1 MKEQQYNKII
11 AALKQTAEENANKRK
26 EMSDEKDKGL
36 VNPNQQDWKDTLD
49 ELSSKKQE
57 VNDLQEK
64 VLDLELK
71 AEKAALDF
79 KIQL

>member
-36 VNPNQQDWKDTLD
+36 VNPN
-49 ELSSKKQE
+49 
-57 VNDLQEK
+57 
-64 VLDLELK
+64 
-71 AEKAALDF
+71 
-79 KIQL
+79 